1 MIYVNILTDW
11 AGMTEL
17 SDRELTIMT
26 ALWGNGS
33 MTADEIRAD
42 LPVRLDN
49 STVRTFLRILERKG
63 HITHRKRGRRFVFEA
78 RTSREQ
84 AVRHAV
90 GGLLDRY
97 FDGSMAALLEWSGI
111 AAAPQRSSGP
121 RRAKP
126 TKRRPAKKPPPR
138 ATAQPEP
145 STPEPPATG
154 PPDDAPWLL

>member
-1 MIYVNILTDW
+1 
-11 AGMTEL
+11 MTEL
-17 SDRELTIMT
+17 SDRELAIM
-26 ALWGNGS
+26 AVLWRNGP
-33 MTADEIRAD
+33 MAADEVRAD

-63 HITHRKRGRRFVFEA
+63 HVAHRKRGRSFVFQA

-84 AVRHAV
+84 AVRQAV

-97 FDGSMAALLEWSGI
+97 FDGSMAALLEWSGV
-111 AAAPQRSSGP
+111 AAAPRRSPES

-126 TKRRPAKKPPPR
+126 TQRRPARKPPR
-138 ATAQPEP
+138 RDVER
-145 STPEPPATG
+145 PEPPPAG